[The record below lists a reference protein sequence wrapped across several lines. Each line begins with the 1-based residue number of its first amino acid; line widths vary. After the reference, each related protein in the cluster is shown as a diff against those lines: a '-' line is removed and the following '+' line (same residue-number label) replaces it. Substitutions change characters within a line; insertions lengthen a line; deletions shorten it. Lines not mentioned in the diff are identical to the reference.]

1 MRQPAPFARAHL
13 NILHLS
19 LFVCVLLL
27 PQFASATV
35 IYLTSGSSWTVPS
48 DWNSSNNTIELYGGG
63 GGGGGGYSDGD
74 YNGSGGGGGGGGYS
88 RISNA
93 SLTPGSS
100 IPYFVGGGGAGGA
113 GGGIGNPPGG
123 LGSTPGDNGGD
134 TYFNGWSAG
143 GGQGG
148 NSTYAGGGG
157 SGNVFYGG
165 NGGSGDEG
173 GYTGG
178 GGGGGAAGPSGGGG
192 QGGAGWDTGYGAGG
206 NGGGGGGGGGY
217 AGAGGSG
224 QPIIVSSGNI
234 PGAGGC
240 GGVVGDPAPS
250 GGSYGGGGGGGAASA
265 NCVNVGGGGNGAPG
279 LIIITYAPA
288 PPAPT
293 CQVSLSPNPSAYSYT
308 GAPVTLSWSSSNADE
323 VYINNIGWLGT
334 SGATYV
340 ASQASTDYSCIGYS
354 AAYGYGAWYSASL
367 TVNPPPSP
375 TLGISANPPSSIQT
389 GQTSTI
395 TATYAPGSG
404 DSEQDTALN
413 EVPPGGGEFTIPG
426 YGYTPVSQY
435 TYAFSTMTPGT
446 YTFKPYIIT
455 SYYTSWSTEGQ
466 SVNVTVTQP
475 PTSCTL
481 SASPSSITQGG
492 SSTLTW
498 SSANATSCTGTNFST
513 SGATSGST
521 SVSPAQTTTYTG
533 SCTGAGGTSACN
545 AGSGQTVTVTC
556 TESWSC
562 SGETIVQT
570 NPNCSTT
577 NLTTCG
583 ANDSFCQNGSNQCL
597 YPVISPNP
605 SGSYTGQLQLIPSL
619 VSPNESTQVHWNVS
633 NAQYCTVTGT
643 NGDSWTGLSSPT
655 GGETSKPITTQTTYT
670 LSCTAYGNN
679 PPVKESETVNI
690 TPAYREL

>member
-1 MRQPAPFARAHL
+1 
-13 NILHLS
+13 
-19 LFVCVLLL
+19 
-27 PQFASATV
+27 
-35 IYLTSGSSWTVPS
+35 
-48 DWNSSNNTIELYGGG
+48 
-63 GGGGGGYSDGD
+63 
-74 YNGSGGGGGGGGYS
+74 
-88 RISNA
+88 
-93 SLTPGSS
+93 
-100 IPYFVGGGGAGGA
+100 
-113 GGGIGNPPGG
+113 
-123 LGSTPGDNGGD
+123 
-134 TYFNGWSAG
+134 
-143 GGQGG
+143 
-148 NSTYAGGGG
+148 
-157 SGNVFYGG
+157 
-165 NGGSGDEG
+165 
-173 GYTGG
+173 
-178 GGGGGAAGPSGGGG
+178 
-192 QGGAGWDTGYGAGG
+192 
-206 NGGGGGGGGGY
+206 
-217 AGAGGSG
+217 
-224 QPIIVSSGNI
+224 
-234 PGAGGC
+234 
-240 GGVVGDPAPS
+240 
-250 GGSYGGGGGGGAASA
+250 
-265 NCVNVGGGGNGAPG
+265 VGGGGNGAPG